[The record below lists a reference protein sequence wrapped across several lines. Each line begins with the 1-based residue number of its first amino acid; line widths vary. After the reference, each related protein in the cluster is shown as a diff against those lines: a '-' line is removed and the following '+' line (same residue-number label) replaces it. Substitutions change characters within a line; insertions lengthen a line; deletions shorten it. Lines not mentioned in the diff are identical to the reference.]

1 METDESEA
9 LEPMGQLTTNLPWL
23 IIWIVVILLQSWY
36 LRKKNYFASLLIL
49 WFTLLVSIFWDG
61 ALEKLVPGIDAMWL
75 FGTKIWVL
83 CFIVAIRHFFS
94 RRKPVQP
101 TQPAASEAEKC
112 AAPEGEL
119 QDPSPESVPQAP
131 SPEAEEDSEKKP

>member
-1 METDESEA
+1 ME
-9 LEPMGQLTTNLPWL
+9 QLTPNLPWL
-23 IIWIVVILLQSWY
+23 IIWVVVILLQSWF

-83 CFIVAIRHFFS
+83 CFIVAIRHFLS
-94 RRKPVQP
+94 QRKPAQP
-101 TQPAASEAEKC
+101 PQPAAGGAEES
-112 AAPEGEL
+112 AAPGEET
-119 QDPSPESVPQAP
+119 QEQTSEPAPEAP
-131 SPEAEEDSEKKP
+131 SPEAEKKP